1 MFIATQILRSES
13 AISIT
18 KISTKKFS
26 HHQNS
31 IKFFQTQLRH
41 VVLLEKC
48 VERCE
53 KASIF
58 NALRHLGATP
68 KPWVA
73 GSSPPAPAK
82 KIKSTFFVGFFF
94 LLGYKSRRTRRGAVV
109 NDSPVD
115 CQSRGRPKSRS
126 KAEIKNSAL
135 RRSDETESSRP
146 FPIQSIV

>member
-31 IKFFQTQLRH
+31 IKIFQTQLQH
-41 VVLLEKC
+41 VVLFENCLET
-48 VERCE
+48 CE
-53 KASIF
+53 KPSNF
-58 NALRHLGATP
+58 KALRHLGATP

-82 KIKSTFFVGFFF
+82 KIKSTIFRGLF
-94 LLGYKSRRTRRGAVV
+94 LFAGIQFEE
-109 NDSPVD
+109 DSKG
-115 CQSRGRPKSRS
+115 SGS
-126 KAEIKNSAL
+126 E
-135 RRSDETESSRP
+135 
-146 FPIQSIV
+146 

>member
-31 IKFFQTQLRH
+31 IKIFQTQLQH
-41 VVLLEKC
+41 VVLFEKC

-82 KIKSTFFVGFFF
+82 KKAKSKIDLAFF
-94 LLGYKSRRTRRGAVV
+94 
-109 NDSPVD
+109 NDVCPYGQVML
-115 CQSRGRPKSRS
+115 
-126 KAEIKNSAL
+126 I
-135 RRSDETESSRP
+135 SSVM
-146 FPIQSIV
+146 FTL

>member
-31 IKFFQTQLRH
+31 IKIFQTQLQH
-41 VVLLEKC
+41 VVLFEKC

-82 KIKSTFFVGFFF
+82 KERTFVYQIKVRF
-94 LLGYKSRRTRRGAVV
+94 LSFWVF
-109 NDSPVD
+109 
-115 CQSRGRPKSRS
+115 
-126 KAEIKNSAL
+126 L
-135 RRSDETESSRP
+135 RQITLH
-146 FPIQSIV
+146 QGK